1 MEMRRFGRTELSVS
15 CLSLGGLFTS
25 SLAGGV
31 AETTRILRRAL
42 ELGINFL
49 DTAPAYADS
58 EQIIG
63 QALTEVES
71 GAGAG
76 TASIRL
82 ATKLGGRPQPFNPRD
97 ITGLRSSVEQSL
109 RLLNRE
115 QIEIL
120 FIHEPDRPRQYP
132 WWTNYDPLQGP
143 VLEVIEQLKQQG
155 KIRFAGL
162 AGTTVTELT
171 RLIQSG
177 SFDVVLTAFNYNPLF
192 REAAADLIPQA
203 HWRDM
208 GIVAGSTLGQG
219 FLARRFD
226 EELKRSPIWL
236 SPLRKQQF
244 LAYYQ
249 LLDQTGLSPVEM
261 GIRFALSHPG
271 ISTIPIGC
279 KTMSQLEESVQ
290 AAAKGPLPE
299 DLLQQ
304 LDLIAAM
311 VPCRPFEEPMILPF
325 GKPYFGPGIANL
337 AAATPVGK
345 L

>member
-1 MEMRRFGRTELSVS
+1 MESRRLGRTDLSVS

-63 QALTEVES
+63 QALAEVGS
-71 GAGAG
+71 G
-76 TASIRL
+76 TDWIRL

-97 ITGLRSSVEQSL
+97 ITGLRHSVEQSL
-109 RLLNRE
+109 RWLNRE

-120 FIHEPDRPRQYP
+120 LIHEPDRPQQYP
-132 WWTNYDPLQGP
+132 WWTGYNPLQGP
-143 VLEVIEQLKQQG
+143 VLELIENLKDEG

-171 RLIQSG
+171 GLIQSNL
-177 SFDVVLTAFNYNPLF
+177 FDVVLTAFNYNPLF
-192 REAAADLIPQA
+192 REAAANLIPQA
-203 HWRDM
+203 HARDM

-226 EELKRSPIWL
+226 AELQQSPIWL

-244 LAYYQ
+244 LAYYR
-249 LLDQTGLSPVEM
+249 LLDQSGLSPVEM
-261 GIRFALSHPG
+261 GIRFALSHPA

-279 KTMSQLEESVQ
+279 KTMSQLEESVN
-290 AAAKGPLPE
+290 AAANGPLPQ
-299 DLLQQ
+299 DLLEQ

-325 GKPYFGPGIANL
+325 GKPYFGPGLANL